1 MATFFFVVFFVIAI
15 AYISAPK
22 RDVRY
27 MLMLSCFVVAVI
39 VGFRN
44 PARWADASGYMANF
58 VLNTNTLFTFSFMD
72 KPFGF
77 TEFGFHFLGIIVKTF
92 TGNGTIYFLFISF
105 LTFLFIYL
113 SLEKYGFYPLIG
125 LAVYMGRF
133 MVGRNYC
140 QIRAGLA
147 IAIIIYGT
155 QYITKQKLWKFLLVV
170 LIAYQFHHSAILAI
184 PVYFMNKV
192 KIKHWHIYV
201 GIGISFIAAAF
212 FGDAIKNFVQGSDYI
227 NDMASSYVQE
237 GSEKAYSQTLAN
249 PMIYYQVFI
258 LFIFTY
264 LEDRLKKITEH
275 YYTIRNAYFV
285 SCVLLIVLVQYAILA
300 ARTSTVFA
308 TYEMIMIPMLVLLFK
323 KQDRAFPVIL
333 IGIVS
338 AIFFALNYAPIF

>member
-1 MATFFFVVFFVIAI
+1 MATFFFVVFFVIAA
-15 AYISAPK
+15 AYVGAPK

-27 MLMLSCFVVAVI
+27 MLMLSCFVVAVLT
-39 VGFRN
+39 GFRDPN
-44 PARWADASGYMANF
+44 AWPDAGGYMANF
-58 VLNTNTLFTFSFMD
+58 LYNTKTLTTFSFLD
-72 KPFGF
+72 RPYGF
-77 TEFGFHFLGIIVKTF
+77 SEFGFHFLGIIVKTF

-133 MVGRNYC
+133 LIGRNYC

-155 QYITKQKLWKFLLVV
+155 KYITEQKLWKFLLVV
-170 LIAYQFHHSAILAI
+170 LIAYQFHHSAIIAL

-201 GIGISFIAAAF
+201 GIGIAFIAAAF
-212 FGDAIKNFVQGSDYI
+212 FGGAIKNFVQGSDYI
-227 NDMASSYVQE
+227 NDMASSYVKE
-237 GSEKAYSQTLAN
+237 GSDKAYGQTLAN

-258 LFIFTY
+258 LFVFTY
-264 LEDRLKKITEH
+264 LEDKLKKLTEH

-285 SCVLLIVLVQYAILA
+285 SCILLIVLVQYAILA
-300 ARTSTVFA
+300 GRTSTVFA

-323 KQDRAFPVIL
+323 KIDRAFPIFL
-333 IGIVS
+333 IGVVS
-338 AIFFALNYAPIF
+338 TIFFYLNYN

>member
-1 MATFFFVVFFVIAI
+1 MATFFFVVFFIIAI
-15 AYISAPK
+15 AYIGAPK

-27 MLMLSCFVVAVI
+27 MLMLSCFVVAVLA
-39 VGFRN
+39 GLRD
-44 PARWADASGYMANF
+44 PARWPDASGYMANF
-58 VLNTNTLFTFSFMD
+58 LFNTKTLFTFSFLD
-72 KPFGF
+72 RPYGF

-92 TGNGTIYFLFISF
+92 TGNGTIYFMFISF

-133 MVGRNYC
+133 LIGRNYC

-170 LIAYQFHHSAILAI
+170 LIAYQFHHSAILAL

-192 KIKHWHIYV
+192 NIKHWHIYV
-201 GIGISFIAAAF
+201 GIGIAFIAAAF
-212 FGDAIKNFVQGSDYI
+212 FGETIKDYVQGSDYI

-258 LFIFTY
+258 LFVFTY
-264 LEDRLKKITEH
+264 LEDRLKKLTEH

-285 SCVLLIVLVQYAILA
+285 SCILLIVLVQYAILA
-300 ARTSTVFA
+300 GRTSTVFA

-323 KQDRAFPVIL
+323 KSDRGFPIFL
-333 IGIVS
+333 IGVVS
-338 AIFFALNYAPIF
+338 TVFFYLNYN

>member
-15 AYISAPK
+15 AYIGAPK

-27 MLMLSCFVVAVI
+27 MLMLSCFVVAVLA
-39 VGFRN
+39 GLRD
-44 PARWADASGYMANF
+44 PSAWPDAGGYMLNF
-58 VLNTNTLFTFSFMD
+58 LRNTKTLFTFSFLD
-72 KPFGF
+72 RPFGF

-92 TGNGTIYFLFISF
+92 TNSGTIYFLFISF

-133 MVGRNYC
+133 LIGRNYC

-192 KIKHWHIYV
+192 KFKHWHIYV
-201 GIGISFIAAAF
+201 GIGIAFIAAAF
-212 FGDAIKNFVQGSDYI
+212 FGGAIKDFVQGSDYI

-258 LFIFTY
+258 LFVFTY
-264 LEDRLKKITEH
+264 LEDRLKKLTEH

-285 SCVLLIVLVQYAILA
+285 SCILLIVLVQYAILA
-300 ARTSTVFA
+300 GRTSTVFA

-323 KQDRAFPVIL
+323 KKDRAFPIFL
-333 IGIVS
+333 IGVVS
-338 AIFFALNYAPIF
+338 TIFFYLNYN

>member
-1 MATFFFVVFFVIAI
+1 MATFFFVVFFIIAI

-22 RDVRY
+22 RDIRY
-27 MLMLSCFVVAVI
+27 MLMLSCFVVAI
-39 VGFRN
+39 IAGLRN
-44 PARWADASGYMANF
+44 PNNWPDASGYMANF
-58 VLNTNTLFTFSFMD
+58 LYNTNSLFTFSFSD
-72 KPFGF
+72 RPYGF
-77 TEFGFHFLGIIVKTF
+77 TEFGFHFLGIVVKTF

-133 MVGRNYC
+133 LIGRNYC

-155 QYITKQKLWKFLLVV
+155 KYITEQKLWKFLLVV
-170 LIAYQFHHSAILAI
+170 LIAYQFHHSAIIALPI
-184 PVYFMNKV
+184 YFMNKV
-192 KIKHWHIYV
+192 KIKHWHIYA
-201 GIGISFIAAAF
+201 GIGIAFIAAAF
-212 FGDAIKNFVQGSDYI
+212 FGGAIKNFVSSSAYI

-237 GSEKAYSQTLAN
+237 GSEKAFSQTLAN

-258 LFIFTY
+258 LFVFTY
-264 LEDRLKKITEH
+264 LEDRLKILTEH
-275 YYTIRNAYFV
+275 YYTIRNAYFI
-285 SCVLLIVLVQYAILA
+285 SCLLLIVLVQYAILA
-300 ARTSTVFA
+300 ARSSTIFA

-323 KQDRAFPVIL
+323 KKDRAFPVII

-338 AIFFALNYAPIF
+338 TVFFYLNYN

>member
-1 MATFFFVVFFVIAI
+1 MATLFFVVFFIIAI
-15 AYISAPK
+15 AYIRAPK

-39 VGFRN
+39 VGLRN
-44 PARWADASGYMANF
+44 PERWPDAGGYMFNF
-58 VLNTNTLFTFSFMD
+58 LHNTKTLFTFSFLD
-72 KPFGF
+72 RPFGF

-133 MVGRNYC
+133 LIGRNFC

-170 LIAYQFHHSAILAI
+170 LIAYQFHHSAILAL

-192 KIKHWHIYV
+192 KFKHWHIYV
-201 GIGISFIAAAF
+201 GIGIAFIAAAF
-212 FGDAIKNFVQGSDYI
+212 FGGAIKDFVQGSDYI

-237 GSEKAYSQTLAN
+237 GSQKAYSQTLAN

-264 LEDRLKKITEH
+264 LENRLKRITEH

-300 ARTSTVFA
+300 GRTSTVFA

-323 KQDRAFPVIL
+323 KKDRAFPVII

-338 AIFFALNYAPIF
+338 TVFFYLNYN

>member
-1 MATFFFVVFFVIAI
+1 MATFIFVVFFIIAI
-15 AYISAPK
+15 AYIGAPK
-22 RDVRY
+22 RDTRY
-27 MLMLSCFVVAVI
+27 MLMLSCFVVAI
-39 VGFRN
+39 IAGLRD
-44 PARWADASGYMANF
+44 PAAWPDASGYMANF
-58 VLNTNTLFTFSFMD
+58 LYNTKTLSTFSLLD
-72 KPFGF
+72 RPYGF
-77 TEFGFHFLGIIVKTF
+77 VEFGFHFLGIIVKTF
-92 TGNGTIYFLFISF
+92 TSNGTVYFLFISF

-133 MVGRNYC
+133 LIGRNYC

-147 IAIIIYGT
+147 IAIIIFGT

-170 LIAYQFHHSAILAI
+170 LIAYQFHHSAILAL
-184 PVYFMNKV
+184 PLYFMNKV
-192 KIKHWHIYV
+192 DIKKWHIYA
-201 GIGISFIAAAF
+201 GIGVAFIAAAF
-212 FGDAIKNFVQGSDYI
+212 YGSAIKNFVQGSDYI

-258 LFIFTY
+258 LFVYTY
-264 LEDRLKKITEH
+264 LEDRLKKLTEH
-275 YYTIRNAYFV
+275 YYTIRNAYFI

-300 ARTSTVFA
+300 GRTSTVFA
-308 TYEMIMIPMLVLLFK
+308 TYEMIMIPMLILLFK

-338 AIFFALNYAPIF
+338 AVFFYLNYN

>member
-1 MATFFFVVFFVIAI
+1 MATFFFVVFFVIAA
-15 AYISAPK
+15 AYVGAPK
-22 RDVRY
+22 RDARY
-27 MLMLSCFVVAVI
+27 MLMLSCFVIAVLA
-39 VGFRN
+39 GLRN
-44 PARWADASGYMANF
+44 PASWPDASGYMANF
-58 VLNTNTLFTFSFMD
+58 LYNTNSLFTFSFSD
-72 KPFGF
+72 RAYGF

-133 MVGRNYC
+133 LIGRNYC

-147 IAIIIYGT
+147 IAIVIYGT

-184 PVYFMNKV
+184 PVYFMNKIE
-192 KIKHWHIYV
+192 IKKWHIYT
-201 GIGISFIAAAF
+201 GIAIAFIAAAF
-212 FGDAIKNFVQGSDYI
+212 YGDAIKNFVQGSDYI
-227 NDMASSYVQE
+227 NDMASSYVKE

-258 LFIFTY
+258 LFVFTY
-264 LEDRLKKITEH
+264 LEDRLKKLTEH

-300 ARTSTVFA
+300 GRTSTVFA

-323 KQDRAFPVIL
+323 KKDRAFPIII

-338 AIFFALNYAPIF
+338 TIFFYLNYN

>member
-15 AYISAPK
+15 AYIGAPK
-22 RDVRY
+22 KDVHY
-27 MLMLSCFVVAVI
+27 MLMLSCFVVAVL
-39 VGFRN
+39 VGLRN

-58 VLNTNTLFTFSFMD
+58 LYNTNTLFTFSFGD
-72 KPFGF
+72 RPYGF

-133 MVGRNYC
+133 LIGRNFM
-140 QIRAGLA
+140 QIRSALA

-155 QYITKQKLWKFLLVV
+155 QYITKQKFWKFLLVV
-170 LIAYQFHHSAILAI
+170 LIAYQFHHSAIIAL

-192 KIKHWHIYV
+192 KIKHWHIYL
-201 GIGISFIAAAF
+201 GIGIAFIAAAF
-212 FGDAIKNFVQGSDYI
+212 FGGAIKNFVSGSDYI

-237 GSEKAYSQTLAN
+237 GTGKSFSQTLAN

-264 LEDRLKKITEH
+264 LEDKLKRITEH
-275 YYTIRNAYFV
+275 YYTIRNAYFY
-285 SCVLLIVLVQYAILA
+285 SCVLLIILVQYAIVS
-300 ARTSTVFA
+300 ARTSTIFA
-308 TYEMIMIPMLVLLFK
+308 TYEMIMIPMLALLFNK
-323 KQDRAFPVIL
+323 RDRAFPIIV

-338 AIFFALNYAPIF
+338 SIFFYLNYAPIF

>member
-1 MATFFFVVFFVIAI
+1 MATFLFVLYYIIAVSFI
-15 AYISAPK
+15 GAPK
-22 RDVRY
+22 KNVRVLLFFSCLIVAIIAGVRDPNAW
-27 MLMLSCFVVAVI
+27 SDTF
-39 VGFRN
+39 
-44 PARWADASGYMANF
+44 GYLDNF
-58 VLNTNTLFTFSFMD
+58 VNNTRSLFSFSFSD
-72 KPFGF
+72 KPQGY
-77 TEFGFHFLGIIVKTF
+77 TEFGFHFLGIILKTF

-133 MVGRNYC
+133 LIGRNFC

-147 IAIIIYGT
+147 IAILIYGT

-201 GIGISFIAAAF
+201 GIGIAFIAAAF
-212 FGDAIKNFVQGSDYI
+212 FGGTIKNFVQGSDYI
-227 NDMASSYVQE
+227 NDMASSYVRE
-237 GSEKAYSQTLAN
+237 GSEKAFGQTLAN

-258 LFIFTY
+258 LFVFTY
-264 LEDRLKKITEH
+264 LEDRLKKLTEH

-285 SCVLLIVLVQYAILA
+285 SCVLLIILVQYAVLA
-300 ARTSTVFA
+300 ARTSTIFA

-323 KQDRAFPVIL
+323 KKDRAFPVIV
-333 IGIVS
+333 IGVVS
-338 AIFFALNYAPIF
+338 TIFFVLNYAPIS